1 MVLYGSWICEIHRK
15 ATKFYRFKSVM
26 LSLLEETWI
35 SSVLGVTARW
45 NWRCVASCITRIPDF
60 PQVQTSMQGNWDP
73 NRRRLRYNCDLI
85 LNKIFN
91 LNIQI
96 GMLFYVTNQPIRI
109 SLFVYILRYIL
120 RKLHGLC
127 SQS

>member
-1 MVLYGSWICEIHRK
+1 
-15 ATKFYRFKSVM
+15 
-26 LSLLEETWI
+26 
-35 SSVLGVTARW
+35 
-45 NWRCVASCITRIPDF
+45 
-60 PQVQTSMQGNWDP
+60 MQGNWDP